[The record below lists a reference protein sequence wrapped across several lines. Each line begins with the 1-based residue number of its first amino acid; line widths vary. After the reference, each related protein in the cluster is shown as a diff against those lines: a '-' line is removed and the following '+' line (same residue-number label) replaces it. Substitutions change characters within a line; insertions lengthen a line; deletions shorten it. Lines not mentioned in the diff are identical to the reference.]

1 MKRLAL
7 FDQPTKLAQAGFSPD
22 RLYRYNLMRYWGDPQ
37 DGILNMLMLNPS
49 TADEKVNDP
58 TVQLCEEHA
67 RAWGYAG
74 LLVTNIFAWRSTD
87 PKALYKLGDPIG
99 VPENDAAVLM
109 CAKGSPARSVRLGSA
124 WKATRARRSGSN
136 DAHRCRRKAALSADV
151 REDRATLASALF
163 GI

>member
-1 MKRLAL
+1 
-7 FDQPTKLAQAGFSPD
+7 
-22 RLYRYNLMRYWGDPQ
+22 MRYWGDPQ

-109 CAKGSPARSVRLGSA
+109 CARGARLVVCAWGQHGKLHGRGEAVRMMLTDAGVKLHYLRMSEKTGQPWHPLYLGYDVKPIE
-124 WKATRARRSGSN
+124 WKCG
-136 DAHRCRRKAALSADV
+136 
-151 REDRATLASALF
+151 
-163 GI
+163 